1 MWGGG
6 GKSYSQIKISDGQ
19 KKKIC
24 QETIRKS
31 CLWPKHAHLPN
42 VSINVSEQLILTRM
56 VHTVYTQQNSELF
69 TLVERAIWNLIM
81 KKKWQQRLKSITRE
95 ETFKHY
101 IGSFLRMFDMIAN
114 IFCDWYESL
123 VIV

>member
-1 MWGGG
+1 MA
-6 GKSYSQIKISDGQ
+6 

-81 KKKWQQRLKSITRE
+81 KKKMTATIEINHPWGNVQTL
-95 ETFKHY
+95 Y
-101 IGSFLRMFDMIAN
+101 
-114 IFCDWYESL
+114 W
-123 VIV
+123 